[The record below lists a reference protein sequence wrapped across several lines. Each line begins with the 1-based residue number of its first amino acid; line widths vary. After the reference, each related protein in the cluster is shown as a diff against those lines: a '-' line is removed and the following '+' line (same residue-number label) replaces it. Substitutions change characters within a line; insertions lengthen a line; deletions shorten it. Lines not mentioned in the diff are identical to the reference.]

1 MEGIRLP
8 EAALRRFAQGLFAH
22 YGFSQEDSAVIAD
35 VLLTADLFGIQSH
48 GVQRL
53 MRYYKALEAGE
64 VAVDARPEV
73 VYETPVSATLDAHRA
88 MGPLVGA
95 QAMRRAIDKAGT
107 CGVGLVAVRNSSHYG
122 IAGYYTQMAL
132 KADLVGVCMTNTEA
146 ILVPTFGAQPVLGTN
161 PIAFA
166 MPADPIPFWFDAAMT
181 VVPRGKLEVYA
192 KDGAPLPPGWAL
204 DAAGRESRDGGAVV
218 AGIEAGARGGILPLG
233 GWGETQGGH
242 KGYGLALMVDLCTAV
257 MSGGLT
263 SPHMKQADGEHTCH
277 CFWAMDYGIFGDK
290 AAQRQAASQ
299 LLQELRQSAKADG
312 QPRIYT
318 HGEKAWASRAEKRMK
333 GIPVQEK
340 TWEEIQVMAEALGLP
355 LPQ

>member
-1 MEGIRLP
+1 MVDIRLP
-8 EAALRRFAQGLFAH
+8 EPALRRFAEGLFAH
-22 YGFSQEDSAVIAD
+22 YGFSKEDSATIAD

-64 VAVDARPEV
+64 VAVDARPETV
-73 VYETPVSATLDAHRA
+73 FGTPVSATLDAHRA

-95 QAMRRAIDKAGT
+95 QAMRLAMEKAKA

-132 KADLVGVCMTNTEA
+132 EEDLVGVCMTNTEA
-146 ILVPTFGAQPVLGTN
+146 ILLPTFGAQPVLGTN

-192 KDGAPLPPGWAL
+192 KDGRPLPPGWAL
-204 DAAGRESRDGGAVV
+204 DASGRESRDGGAVV
-218 AGIEAGARGGILPLG
+218 AGIEAGALGGILPLG
-233 GWGETQGGH
+233 GWGEAQGGH
-242 KGYGLALMVDLCTAV
+242 KGYGLALLVDLCTAV

-263 SPHMKQADGEHTCH
+263 SPHMKQPDGEHTCH
-277 CFWAMDYGIFGDK
+277 CFWAIDYGIFGDK
-290 AAQRQAASQ
+290 ASQRRAASQ
-299 LLQELRQSAKADG
+299 LLQELRDSAKAEG
-312 QPRIYT
+312 QSRIYT
-318 HGEKAWASRAEKRMK
+318 HGEKAWASRADKLVA
-333 GIPVQEK
+333 GIPVQAK
-340 TWEEIQVMAEALGLP
+340 TWAEFQAMAGALGLP
-355 LPQ
+355 LPR